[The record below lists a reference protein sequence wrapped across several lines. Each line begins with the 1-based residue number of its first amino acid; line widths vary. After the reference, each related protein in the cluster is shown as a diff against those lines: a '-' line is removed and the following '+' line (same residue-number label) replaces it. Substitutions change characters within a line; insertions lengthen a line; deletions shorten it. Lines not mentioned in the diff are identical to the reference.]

1 METSILNSIGPQ
13 IKIANT
19 LIEKELNNR
28 IAEILTEYNL
38 TGPQVALMIYIFEA
52 KGRTVTQKELAD
64 KFVLNHST
72 IRSIV
77 KRLEKM
83 QLIDVAHLK
92 SDKRQIVL
100 SLSGKGYNVIKNH
113 INQIYKVMK
122 NVNQKIVKNM
132 SEDDQKYFSN
142 SLNKIIK
149 NFNI

>member
-77 KRLEKM
+77 KRLEKV

-122 NVNQKIVKNM
+122 NVNQKIVKNI
-132 SEDDQKYFSN
+132 SEDDQKYFSD

-149 NFNI
+149 NFNV